1 MKETSHSE
9 VPENHN
15 NLEITKI
22 AKEEQGAIPCVP
34 PRLAWL
40 QNINESGCHQLDIH
54 GNNGTF
60 FQKLSAMPIHLTGM
74 FFILCSFKGVSV
86 FRESL

>member
-1 MKETSHSE
+1 MEETLHSE

-22 AKEEQGAIPCVP
+22 AKELATSCVP
-34 PRLAWL
+34 PRFAWL

-54 GNNGTF
+54 GNNETF
-60 FQKLSAMPIHLTGM
+60 FQKLSAKHPTGM
-74 FFILCSFKGVSV
+74 SFILCSFKGMSS
-86 FRESL
+86 FLRSL